1 MAVWT
6 ISQGLTEK
14 EYGFLAHIWCKPD
27 AKDERIIE
35 DEIHHC
41 LNFGLPRLTTKL
53 LSDNLTNV
61 YFWPIQIILY
71 VLTRISYSYCQLSCS
86 WNPPL
91 NISPLERVWWWFQ
104 GKRDQKS
111 CWYLQHYS
119 LCPIKF
125 KFWVL
130 VFHFTKQKALCSPSP
145 SLLEGKLVSPSEDCV
160 S

>member
-27 AKDERIIE
+27 AKDEMIIE

-41 LNFGLPRLTTKL
+41 LYLGLPRLTTKL

-61 YFWPIQIILY
+61 FFYLFGLFCTYSPVFHIHIASYL
-71 VLTRISYSYCQLSCS
+71 VLGTHLWIFRPWKESDDGFK
-86 WNPPL
+86 
-91 NISPLERVWWWFQ
+91 EE
-104 GKRDQKS
+104 RDQKS